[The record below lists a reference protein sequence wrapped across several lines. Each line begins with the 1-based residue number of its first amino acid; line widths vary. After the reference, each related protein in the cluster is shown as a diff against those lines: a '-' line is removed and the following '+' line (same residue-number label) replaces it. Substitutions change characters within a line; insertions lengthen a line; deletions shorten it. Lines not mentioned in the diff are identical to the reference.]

1 MRKLA
6 AKSGRNTAVS
16 ENMAE
21 KEEPEQKESK
31 PAADQPIPTYSRLRV
46 RFGLTI
52 TLIGF
57 VIFLIGARPGIF
69 SLDRSPVIGFVQIAV
84 FLVGLAVMCIGGY
97 ISLIAL
103 WRGRQSSL
111 AMEVGFRLVS
121 TGYVIAVFSGMAD
134 VFGFGSHPL
143 PGVPYFGFWQAGGV
157 MIGEGII
164 AIGFLMLVPYP
175 KAKNK

>member
-1 MRKLA
+1 
-6 AKSGRNTAVS
+6 
-16 ENMAE
+16 MAE
-21 KEEPEQKESK
+21 KKEPVKTDTFRSSDA
-31 PAADQPIPTYSRLRV
+31 PAPTYSSIRV
-46 RFGLTI
+46 RFGLAI

-57 VIFLIGARPGIF
+57 VVFLIGARPGIF
-69 SLDRSPVIGFVQIAV
+69 GLDRSPVIGFVQIAM

-97 ISLIAL
+97 ISLIGL

-121 TGYVIAVFSGMAD
+121 TGYVITVFSGMAD

-143 PGVPYFGFWQAGGV
+143 PGVPYFGLWQAGGV

-175 KAKNK
+175 KPKNK

>member
-1 MRKLA
+1 LRKLA
-6 AKSGRNTAVS
+6 ARSGRNIAVS

-121 TGYVIAVFSGMAD
+121 TGYVIAVF
-134 VFGFGSHPL
+134 FGHGRCVWFRQPPFARRAL
-143 PGVPYFGFWQAGGV
+143 FWFLAGGR
-157 MIGEGII
+157 G
-164 AIGFLMLVPYP
+164 YDW
-175 KAKNK
+175 